1 MSPVTV
7 TCPLGCKIAPS
18 QALLLPTNWK
28 MEMTWFEGKMT
39 GFTFKSK
46 WPCIHRLTNHPQKRH
61 LTNLKSELGV
71 VLAMVE
77 GPGINRY
84 KQAYYVMCPCLPVTH
99 TASHCPRGPP
109 TGHTSLPWFP
119 EITWTI
125 SLRAFEHTLP
135 SAQNTRLLSPPAQP
149 LLTIQVH
156 LKYPKGHFYSPT

>member
-84 KQAYYVMCPCLPVTH
+84 KQAYYVMCPCLPCHAHSKPLSSGSTNRPYFPALVSWNHLNYQPQGLWTY
-99 TASHCPRGPP
+99 TSFCPEHPS
-109 TGHTSLPWFP
+109 SLSSCSTPIDHP
-119 EITWTI
+119 G
-125 SLRAFEHTLP
+125 S
-135 SAQNTRLLSPPAQP
+135 S
-149 LLTIQVH
+149 
-156 LKYPKGHFYSPT
+156 